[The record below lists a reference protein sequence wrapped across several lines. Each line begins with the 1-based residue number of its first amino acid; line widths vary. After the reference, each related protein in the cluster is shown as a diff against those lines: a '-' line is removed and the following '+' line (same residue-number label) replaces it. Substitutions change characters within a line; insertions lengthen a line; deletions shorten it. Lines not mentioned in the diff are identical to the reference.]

1 MSMADRRPDAV
12 IVGAGIA
19 GSALMAWLKPVQTVI
34 NGVPFGRPYQ
44 FTNQCSITI
53 SGDTMR
59 ARANLKPLFCLMA
72 LLGAGLFMPSATAA
86 TFVYVGNADSQ
97 DVTILEL
104 KSSGDLTPVET
115 TAVPGPAKP
124 GGSLPLAVSP
134 DKKRLFVGL
143 RNEPYSAVTFA
154 IDAKTG
160 KLTLVGSG
168 PLTDSMA
175 YVVTDRSGKF
185 LLGASYGGNKVAV
198 NPIGPDGVVQP
209 AQQIVETQPNAHC
222 IMPDPSN
229 RYVLHTSLGGDLVY
243 QDKFDVKTGK
253 LTPNDPPS
261 ISVKA
266 KAGARHLV
274 FSPNKRFVYLINEL
288 DASIYVL
295 PWDAKTGTLKKEVQI
310 TTSLP
315 GGFEGKP
322 WAADIHLTPDG
333 KFLYASE
340 RTTSTLAAFSVD
352 LRTGMLTSIDS
363 YPTEKQPRGFNIDP
377 TGRYLLSVGQL
388 SNSMTSYAID
398 KATGKLTKL
407 REYPMGKNPNWV
419 EIVSFSR

>member
-1 MSMADRRPDAV
+1 MRMRV
-12 IVGAGIA
+12 I
-19 GSALMAWLKPVQTVI
+19 
-34 NGVPFGRPYQ
+34 
-44 FTNQCSITI
+44 
-53 SGDTMR
+53 
-59 ARANLKPLFCLMA
+59 LKPLFRVTA
-72 LLGAGLFMPSATAA
+72 LLGTGFFMSAASAA

-97 DVTILEL
+97 DVTVLEL
-104 KSSGDLTPVET
+104 KSNGDLTPVET
-115 TAVPGPAKP
+115 AAVPGPAKP

-134 DKKRLFVGL
+134 DKKRLYAGL
-143 RNEPYSAVTFA
+143 RNEPYSVVTFA

-160 KLTLVGSG
+160 KLTLVGPG
-168 PLTDSMA
+168 PLADSMA
-175 YVVTDRSGKF
+175 YIVTDRSGKF
-185 LLGASYGGNKVAV
+185 LLSASYGGNKVTV
-198 NPIGPDGVVQP
+198 NPIGPNGIVQP
-209 AQQIVETQPNAHC
+209 AQQIMPTQPNAHC

-243 QDKFDVKTGK
+243 QEKFDAKTGQ

-274 FSPNKRFVYLINEL
+274 FSPNKKFVYLINEL
-288 DASIYVL
+288 DASIYVF
-295 PWDAKTGTLKKEVQI
+295 PWDAKTGTLKKEVQV

-315 GGFEGKP
+315 KGFDGKP

-340 RTTSTLAAFSVD
+340 RTSSTLAAFSVD
-352 LRTGMLTSIDS
+352 PKTGMLTSIDS

-398 KATGKLTKL
+398 KASGKLTKL
-407 REYPMGKNPNWV
+407 KEYPMGKNPNWV
-419 EIVSFSR
+419 EIVSF

>member
-1 MSMADRRPDAV
+1 MRVS
-12 IVGAGIA
+12 
-19 GSALMAWLKPVQTVI
+19 LKLSLCVT
-34 NGVPFGRPYQ
+34 
-44 FTNQCSITI
+44 
-53 SGDTMR
+53 
-59 ARANLKPLFCLMA
+59 A
-72 LLGAGLFMPSATAA
+72 LLGAGFLSSASAA

-97 DVTILEL
+97 DVTVLEL

-115 TAVPGPAKP
+115 TAVPGPTKP

-134 DKKRLFVGL
+134 AKKRLYVGL

-160 KLTLVGSG
+160 RLTLVGSG
-168 PLTDSMA
+168 PLADSMA

-185 LLGASYGGNKVAV
+185 LLGASYTGNKVAV
-198 NPIGPDGVVQP
+198 SPIGPDGVVQP
-209 AQQIVETQPNAHC
+209 ARQIMETQPNAHC
-222 IMPDPSN
+222 IMADPSN

-243 QDKFDVKTGK
+243 QEKFDAKTGK
-253 LTPNDPPS
+253 LSPNDPPS
-261 ISVKA
+261 VSIKA

-274 FSPNKRFVYLINEL
+274 FSPNRKFVYLVDEL
-288 DASIYVL
+288 DASIYVF
-295 PWDAKTGTLKKEVQI
+295 PWDAKAGTLKKEVQV
-310 TTSLP
+310 TTALP

-340 RTTSTLAAFSVD
+340 RTTSTLAAFRVD
-352 LRTGMLTSIDS
+352 PATGLLTPIDS

-388 SNSMTSYAID
+388 SNSMTVYAID
-398 KATGKLTKL
+398 KATGKLTSLKQ
-407 REYPMGKNPNWV
+407 YPMGKNPNWV
-419 EIVSFSR
+419 EIAGFSR

>member
-1 MSMADRRPDAV
+1 
-12 IVGAGIA
+12 
-19 GSALMAWLKPVQTVI
+19 
-34 NGVPFGRPYQ
+34 
-44 FTNQCSITI
+44 
-53 SGDTMR
+53 MR
-59 ARANLKPLFCLMA
+59 VYENLIFCLTA
-72 LLGAGLFMPSATAA
+72 LLGTGVFLSSASAA

-104 KSSGDLTPVET
+104 KSNGDLRPVET
-115 TAVPGPAKP
+115 APVPGPAKP
-124 GGSLPLAVSP
+124 GSSLPLAVSP
-134 DKKRLFVGL
+134 DKKRLYVGL

-160 KLTLVGSG
+160 KLTPVGSG
-168 PLTDSMA
+168 PLADSMA

-185 LLGASYGGNKVAV
+185 LFSASYGGNKITV

-209 AQQIVETQPNAHC
+209 APQIMATQPNAHC

-243 QDKFDVKTGK
+243 HEKFDVKTGK
-253 LTPNDPPS
+253 LTPNDPPTV
-261 ISVKA
+261 SVKA

-274 FSPNKRFVYLINEL
+274 FSRNKKFVYLVNEL
-288 DASIYVL
+288 DASIYVF
-295 PWDAKTGTLKKEVQI
+295 PWDAKTGTLKKEVQV

-340 RTTSTLAAFSVD
+340 RTTSTLAAFRVD
-352 LRTGMLTSIDS
+352 LKTGLLTSIDS